1 LFHFIKKT
9 SGWISF
15 TQVWYSM
22 CGSIET
28 MPHGPLNKVNSSRS
42 QPGSRLQDL
51 TDEQIMGAVQQGDG
65 DAFAV
70 LFDRYHRLVLVTA
83 MKIVKD
89 VAEAEEVTQNV
100 FFEIYRVADK
110 FDSAKGTLKVWLLQ
124 YAYHRSMNRRNYLL
138 LRHFYNRAQVE
149 DANWSEEMPAGP
161 QLFGQEVARAVKE
174 ALATLNETQ
183 RRTIEMVFFD
193 GLTLRDVAEKTKESL
208 SNVRNHYYPGLEK
221 LRSCLGVD
229 PGGARLEKR
238 AAFGE
243 VSHAKA

>member
-1 LFHFIKKT
+1 
-9 SGWISF
+9 
-15 TQVWYSM
+15 M
-22 CGSIET
+22 CGSIER
-28 MPHGPLNKVNSSRS
+28 MRHGPLNQVISGCRPNST
-42 QPGSRLQDL
+42 LQDL
-51 TDEQIMGAVQQGDG
+51 NDEEIMGAVQQGNG

-83 MKIVKD
+83 LKIVKD

-110 FDSAKGTLKVWLLQ
+110 FDPARGSLKVWLLQ

-138 LRHFYNRAQVE
+138 LRQFYNRAQFG
-149 DANWSEEMPAGP
+149 DANWANEMPAGP
-161 QLFGQEVARAVKE
+161 QLFGQEVAPAVKE
-174 ALATLNETQ
+174 ALATLNEAQ

-208 SNVRNHYYPGLEK
+208 SNVRNHYYRGLEK
-221 LRSCLGVD
+221 LRGCLAVESA
-229 PGGARLEKR
+229 GARPDKR
-238 AAFGE
+238 TAFGE